1 MAVTKENVQSLYIA
15 YYGRPADPS
24 GLDYWTNRANAEGL
38 NAVVNAFG
46 NSEEATNLYGSLS
59 IQARVNNLY
68 QNMFGRD
75 ADTEGLNFYVGKVL
89 DGTYTLAT
97 LAQHILNGVNPNVPA
112 SKADGDV
119 LAKKLAA
126 ATAFT
131 LALDTTA
138 EILKYDEAS
147 EVTQGVAFLAGITAA
162 TTDAEIT
169 SKVGTATA
177 GLVGSDAVAKTFT
190 LTQGVDT
197 PAGTGG
203 NDTFVAADHNKVT
216 TSANEVFGLGDDI
229 KGGAGTDSL
238 TVLGDGA
245 LGTIQLAK
253 FSSVEKANLTSD
265 TAANTNS
272 DLTAVVAGGLEQ
284 AWVDAGGG
292 ITVQNLK
299 KAVVAG
305 VKGAALTGDTGV
317 LFQYTDAANGVT
329 TDAATLVLEGATGNL
344 ATVAR
349 NVQNADINVL
359 TVKASG
365 VSNVNLTDNGGNDLR
380 TLNVEATGKTTIAV
394 ASSNLSKVDAAASTA
409 SVIVDATARAGAL
422 TFTGGSGD
430 DRIDVSNAAFITTT
444 SAFAGGNGTD
454 IVALNNSFDT
464 ATAAQL
470 TAVNK
475 LSGVEQFTV
484 KGGGNTATINA
495 GLVTSVSK
503 FGFENAG
510 AIALTNVTNGNS
522 FVVNGVVNAAGTN
535 VAMKTGQTVL
545 NLDINSAAGGA
556 GLSNVTLADVQ
567 TIQLKSVKSGE
578 NHGDNVLTTVNNG
591 ATTNFTINVSGD
603 QNLTLGA
610 SATTAA
616 AAGFDGFTNKLNIDA
631 GSLTGKL
638 NVTGSDLADVI
649 KGGSAVDAIRGGL
662 GADELTG
669 NGGNDVFVTTFGA
682 AGTAGTAQQQKF
694 TMSAV
699 TGTNNITVGGVNVAL
714 TNGDTAA
721 VAAQKIVGAKAL
733 VIAGN
738 ANIAD
743 LTRDGD
749 SVVVTYTVPS
759 GGANN
764 VVVSDPNG
772 ILTTTNAAV
781 TEQQLIQG
789 LAATTAD
796 INGVVVIG
804 GQNFN
809 ITAGQTII
817 QAINAG
823 GNAAAKTAANI
834 DTAVADGANIRVTFT
849 AAATNAAALTVTN
862 ADGAINLGGRTNEV
876 QTLTFGDLTTAN
888 GDINVTIAT
897 VGGPTTVLV
906 DLDDGDAAAQVGGK
920 VAAKLASAGIAGLTV
935 GNDGAGVVTLT
946 YDAAVFGNP
955 AEATVT
961 NAGMAPVWVTAPAAA
976 TKTPGTNPA
985 PTVTDNARPFVA
997 PTVTVNAET
1006 IYVAPV
1012 GGTNSESITTA
1023 FDTITDFVKGADKL
1037 DLLDA
1042 AGGAI
1047 AAPAKAWFAGDVT
1060 ASAGANNV
1068 AGALNLALSDVN
1080 GATQTGTV
1088 AFNSVAAGYNAGNAD
1103 VAVLFQYAG
1112 NTYAFVDNGNGA
1124 VGNEDILIKLTGTF
1138 GLTEG
1143 QVTVSDFFA

>member
-1 MAVTKENVQSLYIA
+1 M
-15 YYGRPADPS
+15 
-24 GLDYWTNRANAEGL
+24 
-38 NAVVNAFG
+38 
-46 NSEEATNLYGSLS
+46 
-59 IQARVNNLY
+59 
-68 QNMFGRD
+68 
-75 ADTEGLNFYVGKVL
+75 
-89 DGTYTLAT
+89 
-97 LAQHILNGVNPNVPA
+97 
-112 SKADGDV
+112 
-119 LAKKLAA
+119 
-126 ATAFT
+126 
-131 LALDTTA
+131 
-138 EILKYDEAS
+138 
-147 EVTQGVAFLAGITAA
+147 
-162 TTDAEIT
+162 
-169 SKVGTATA
+169 GTA
-177 GLVGSDAVAKTFT
+177 
-190 LTQGVDT
+190 
-197 PAGTGG
+197 G
-203 NDTFVAADHNKVT
+203 NDTFVAADHNKVNT
-216 TSANEVFGLGDDI
+216 GIDPREVFGVGDDI
-229 KGGAGTDSL
+229 KGGAGVDTLQILGNGSL
-238 TVLGDGA
+238 GSVP
-245 LGTIQLAK
+245 LAK
-253 FSSVEKANLTSD
+253 FASIEQAYLTSD
-265 TAANTNS
+265 TAANTDS
-272 DLTAVVAGGLEQ
+272 DLTSVVAGGLEQ

-305 VKGAALTGDTGV
+305 VKGAALTGDAGV
-317 LFQYTDAANGVT
+317 VFQYTDATNGVT

-365 VSNVNLTDNGGNDLR
+365 VSNVNLTDNAGNDLR
-380 TLNVEATGKTTIAV
+380 TLNVEATGNTTIAV
-394 ASSNLSKVDAAASTA
+394 ASNNLSKVDAAASTA
-409 SVIVDATARAGAL
+409 SVIVNATARADAL

-454 IVALNNSFDT
+454 IVALNSSFDT

-484 KGGGNTATINA
+484 RGGANTATINA
-495 GLVTSVSK
+495 GLVTSVGK
-503 FGFENAG
+503 FGFENTG

-610 SATTAA
+610 LATTAA
-616 AAGFDGFTNKLNIDA
+616 AAGFNGFTNKLNIDA

-649 KGGSAVDAIRGGL
+649 KGGSAVDTIRGGL

-721 VAAQKIVGAKAL
+721 VAAQKIVDAKVQ

-743 LTRDGD
+743 LARDGD
-749 SVVVTYTVPS
+749 SVVVTYTVAS

-789 LAATTAD
+789 LAATTAN
-796 INGVVVIG
+796 IAGTVVIG
-804 GQNFN
+804 GQNF
-809 ITAGQTII
+809 
-817 QAINAG
+817 AINAG
-823 GNAAAKTAANI
+823 ETIIDAISAVANTGAKTAANI
-834 DTAVADGANIRVTFT
+834 DTAVVDGANIRVTFT

-888 GDINVTIAT
+888 DDINVTIAT
-897 VGGPTTVLV
+897 VGGPTVVPV
-906 DLDDGDAAAQVGGK
+906 DLANGDDAAAVGGK
-920 VAAKLASAGIAGLTV
+920 VAATLAAAGIAGLTV
-935 GNDGAGVVTLT
+935 GNAGTGVVTLT

-955 AEATVT
+955 AQATVT
-961 NAGMAPVWVTAPAAA
+961 DVNPASAPVWADAPVAA
-976 TKTPGTNPA
+976 TQTSGTNPA
-985 PTVTDNARPFVA
+985 PTVTDNVREFVA
-997 PTVTVNAET
+997 PTVTVSAET
-1006 IYVAPV
+1006 VYVAPL

-1042 AGGAI
+1042 AGSAI

-1068 AGALNLALSDVN
+1068 TGALNLALSDVN

-1088 AFNSVAAGYNAGNAD
+1088 AFNSAAAGYNAGNAD